1 MRENRPISQW
11 QTMNDFIH
19 QQLKALHDNGVYR
32 RLPINEG
39 PIGPVISLNGQSVIN
54 LASNNYLGL
63 ANHPV
68 VKAAAIK
75 AVETYGVG
83 AGAVRTIV
91 GNMDVLELLEQ
102 ELAIFKEEEA
112 VTVFQSGFMANVA
125 CIPAVVGAGDLILSD
140 AKNHA
145 SIIDAIKLSKAEKQ
159 VYPNVDMDKLE
170 SILQTVRGQYN
181 QVMIVTDAVFS
192 MDGNIAPLPE
202 LVRLAKQYHCLTY
215 VDDAHGAGVLGSRGK
230 GTIDHFHLHG
240 QIDFIMGTLSK
251 AVGVVGGYI
260 ASSKEVKEYLLHAAR
275 PALFS
280 TALPPADIAA
290 IRASIQLMSQ
300 SDELQTRLWEHST
313 YFKTKLAKLGFD
325 LAPSQTP
332 ITPVMIYDEAL
343 TMKVSKLLLERGV
356 FVSGIV
362 FPTVVKGQAR
372 LRCMISAEHTK
383 DQLDQAVEMFEQV
396 GREVGLIR

>member
-1 MRENRPISQW
+1 
-11 QTMNDFIH
+11 MNEFIRD
-19 QQLKALHDNGVYR
+19 QLKSLHDKGVYR

-68 VKAAAIK
+68 VKAAAMQ

-91 GNMDVLELLEQ
+91 GNMDVLERLEE
-102 ELAIFKEEEA
+102 ELAVFKEEEA

-125 CIPAVVGAGDLILSD
+125 CIPAVVTQGDLILSD

-159 VYPNVDMDKLE
+159 VYPHVDMAALE
-170 SILQTVRGQYN
+170 TILKDVRKNYN
-181 QVMIVTDAVFS
+181 QVLIVTDAVFS

-202 LVRLAKQYHCLTY
+202 LVQLAKQYDCMTY

-300 SDELQTRLWEHST
+300 SDELQTNLWNNTS
-313 YFKTKLAKLGFD
+313 YFRSKLLELGFD
-325 LAPSQTP
+325 VAPSQTP
-332 ITPVMIYDEAL
+332 ITPVMIYDEAV
-343 TMKVSKLLLERGV
+343 TMKVSKRLLEQGV

-372 LRCMISAEHTK
+372 LRCMLSAEHTK
-383 DQLDQAVEMFEQV
+383 EQLDQAIVIFEQV
-396 GREVGLIR
+396 GKEFGLIS

>member
-1 MRENRPISQW
+1 MS
-11 QTMNDFIH
+11 TFIK
-19 QQLKALHDNGVYR
+19 QQLQTLHDNGVYR

-39 PIGPVISLNGQSVIN
+39 PMGPIISLNGKSVIN

-63 ANHPV
+63 ANHPN
-68 VKAAAIK
+68 VKAAAID
-75 AVETYGVG
+75 AVEMYGVG

-91 GNMDVLELLEQ
+91 GNMDVLERLEE

-125 CIPAVVGAGDLILSD
+125 CIPAVVAQGDLILSD

-145 SIIDAIKLSKAEKQ
+145 SIIDAIKLSKADKQ
-159 VYPNVDMDKLE
+159 VYPHVDMQALGT
-170 SILQTVRGQYN
+170 ILKDVRSKYR

-202 LVRLAKQYHCLTY
+202 LVRLAKQYDCLTY

-240 QIDFIMGTLSK
+240 QVDFIMGTLSK

-260 ASSKEVKEYLLHAAR
+260 ASSKDVKDYLLHAAR

-280 TALPPADIAA
+280 TALPPADLAA

-300 SDELQTRLWEHST
+300 SDELQTRLWDNST
-313 YFKTKLAKLGFD
+313 YFKAKLVELGFD

-343 TMKVSKLLLERGV
+343 TMKVSKRLMERGV

-372 LRCMISAEHTK
+372 LRCMLSAEHTK
-383 DQLDQAVEMFEQV
+383 DQLDQAVAIFEQV
-396 GREVGLIR
+396 GKEFGLIR

>member
-1 MRENRPISQW
+1 
-11 QTMNDFIH
+11 MNEFIRD
-19 QQLKALHDNGVYR
+19 QLKSLHDKGVYR

-63 ANHPV
+63 ANHPD
-68 VKAAAIK
+68 VKAAAMQ

-91 GNMDVLELLEQ
+91 GNMDVLERLEE
-102 ELAIFKEEEA
+102 ELAVFKEEEA

-125 CIPAVVGAGDLILSD
+125 CIPAVVTQGDLILSD

-159 VYPNVDMDKLE
+159 VYPHVDMAALE
-170 SILQTVRGQYN
+170 TILKDVRKNYN
-181 QVMIVTDAVFS
+181 QVLIVTDAVFS

-202 LVRLAKQYHCLTY
+202 LVQLAKQYDCMTY

-300 SDELQTRLWEHST
+300 SDELQTNLWNNTS
-313 YFKTKLAKLGFD
+313 YFRSKLLELGFD

-332 ITPVMIYDEAL
+332 ITPVMIYDEAV
-343 TMKVSKLLLERGV
+343 TMKVSKRLLEQGV

-372 LRCMISAEHTK
+372 LRCMLSAEHTK
-383 DQLDQAVEMFEQV
+383 EQLDQAIAIFEQV
-396 GREVGLIR
+396 GKEFGLIS

>member
-1 MRENRPISQW
+1 MS
-11 QTMNDFIH
+11 TFIK
-19 QQLKALHDNGVYR
+19 QQLQTLHDNGVYR

-39 PIGPVISLNGQSVIN
+39 PIGPIISLNGKSVIN

-63 ANHPV
+63 ANHPN
-68 VKAAAIK
+68 VKAAAID
-75 AVETYGVG
+75 AVEMYGVG

-91 GNMDVLELLEQ
+91 GNMDVLERLEE

-125 CIPAVVGAGDLILSD
+125 CIPAVVAQGDLILSD

-145 SIIDAIKLSKAEKQ
+145 SIIDAIKLSKADKQ
-159 VYPNVDMDKLE
+159 VYPHVDMQALGT
-170 SILQTVRGQYN
+170 ILKDVRSKYR

-202 LVRLAKQYHCLTY
+202 LVRLAKQYDCLTY

-240 QIDFIMGTLSK
+240 HVDFIMGTLSK

-260 ASSKEVKEYLLHAAR
+260 ASSKDVKDYLLHAAR

-280 TALPPADIAA
+280 TALPPADLAA

-300 SDELQTRLWEHST
+300 SDELQTRLWNNSK
-313 YFKTKLAKLGFD
+313 YFKAKLVELGFD

-343 TMKVSKLLLERGV
+343 TMKVSKRLMECGV

-372 LRCMISAEHTK
+372 LRCMMSAEHTK
-383 DQLDQAVEMFEQV
+383 EQLDQAVAIFEQV
-396 GREVGLIR
+396 GKEFGLIG

>member
-1 MRENRPISQW
+1 
-11 QTMNDFIH
+11 MNEFIRD
-19 QQLKALHDNGVYR
+19 QLKSLHDKGVYR

-68 VKAAAIK
+68 VKAAAMQ

-91 GNMDVLELLEQ
+91 GNMDVLERLEE
-102 ELAIFKEEEA
+102 ELAVFKEEEA

-125 CIPAVVGAGDLILSD
+125 CIPAVVTQGDLILSD

-159 VYPNVDMDKLE
+159 VYPHVDMTALE
-170 SILQTVRGQYN
+170 TILKDVRKNYN
-181 QVMIVTDAVFS
+181 QVLIVTDAVFS

-202 LVRLAKQYHCLTY
+202 LVQLAKQYDCMTY
-215 VDDAHGAGVLGSRGK
+215 VDDAHGAGVLGTRGK

-300 SDELQTRLWEHST
+300 SDELQTSLWNNTS
-313 YFKTKLAKLGFD
+313 YFRTKLIELGFD

-332 ITPVMIYDEAL
+332 ITPVMIYDEAV
-343 TMKVSKLLLERGV
+343 TMKVSKRLLEQGV

-372 LRCMISAEHTK
+372 LRCMLSAEHTK
-383 DQLDQAVEMFEQV
+383 EQLDQAIAIFEQI
-396 GREVGLIR
+396 GKEFGLIS

>member
-1 MRENRPISQW
+1 
-11 QTMNDFIH
+11 MNDFIRE
-19 QQLKALHDNGVYR
+19 QLKALHDKGVYR

-39 PIGPVISLNGQSVIN
+39 PMGPRITLNGQSVIN

-63 ANHPV
+63 ANHSV

-75 AVETYGVG
+75 ALETYGVG

-91 GNMDVLELLEQ
+91 GNMDLLELLEQ

-125 CIPAVVGAGDLILSD
+125 CIPAVVTQGDLILSD

-159 VYPNVDMDKLE
+159 VYPHVDMHALE
-170 SILQTVRGQYN
+170 TILKDVRKNYK

-202 LVRLAKQYHCLTY
+202 LVQLAKQYNCLTY

-240 QIDFIMGTLSK
+240 QVDFIMGTLSK

-300 SDELQTRLWEHST
+300 SDELQSSLWDNTS
-313 YFKTKLAKLGFD
+313 YFRTKLLDLGFD

-332 ITPVMIYDEAL
+332 ITPVMIYDEAT
-343 TMKVSKLLLERGV
+343 TMNVSKRLLELGV

-372 LRCMISAEHTK
+372 LRCMISAVHTK
-383 DQLDQAVEMFEQV
+383 DQLNQAVAVFEQV
-396 GREVGLIR
+396 GKEFGLIQ

>member
-1 MRENRPISQW
+1 MNEFIRE
-11 QTMNDFIH
+11 
-19 QQLKALHDNGVYR
+19 QLKMLHTNGVYR

-39 PIGPVISLNGQSVIN
+39 PIGPVITLDGQSVIN

-75 AVETYGVG
+75 AVEVYGVG
-83 AGAVRTIV
+83 SGAVRTIV
-91 GNMDVLELLEQ
+91 GNMDLLELLEQ
-102 ELAIFKEEEA
+102 ELAVFKEEEA

-125 CIPAVVGAGDLILSD
+125 CIPTVVSAGDLILSD

-159 VYPNVDMDKLE
+159 VYPHVDMGALE
-170 SILQTVRGQYN
+170 AILKDVRKNYN
-181 QVMIVTDAVFS
+181 QVLIVTDAVFS
-192 MDGNIAPLPE
+192 MDGNVAPLPK
-202 LVRLAKQYHCLTY
+202 LVQLAKAYDCLTY
-215 VDDAHGAGVLGSRGK
+215 VDDAHGAGVLGHRGK

-240 QIDFIMGTLSK
+240 QVDFIMGTLSK

-260 ASSKEVKEYLLHAAR
+260 ASSTEVKEYLLHAAR

-290 IRASIQLMSQ
+290 IRAAIRLMQESDDLQLS
-300 SDELQTRLWEHST
+300 LWENT
-313 YFKTKLAKLGFD
+313 AYFRTKLTELGFD

-332 ITPVMIYDEAL
+332 ITPVMVYDEAM
-343 TMKVSKLLLERGV
+343 TMSVSKRLLEQGV

-362 FPTVVKGQAR
+362 FPTVLKGKAR

-383 DQLDQAVEMFEQV
+383 DQLDQAVAVFEQV
-396 GREVGLIR
+396 GKEFGLIQ